1 MSIEIKNFYEVMPK
15 KYRSSKT
22 TYPNYDKIRIQ
33 IPTRMLV
40 VGASGSGKTNILLNL
55 IQGINCFTKIWLI
68 AKNLEEPLYQFLQDV
83 IADVEAAA
91 KVQILT
97 VGNSIEDIPDVD
109 EFNPK
114 NNNLLIID
122 DMISE
127 KESKLQNIAA
137 IWIRGRK
144 QNLTSIFISQSYF
157 KVPLMIRQNTDYLIL
172 KKIASNKDLK
182 RIVSE
187 YALDKTP
194 EQLLEMYQTATQSKD
209 IKDFFMIDL
218 ASSDNYKY
226 RKNYDPL

>member
-1 MSIEIKNFYEVMPK
+1 MSIDIKNFYEVMPK
-15 KYRSSKT
+15 KYHTSKT
-22 TYPNYDKIRIQ
+22 KYANYDKIRIE
-33 IPTRMLV
+33 IPTRMLL
-40 VGASGSGKTNILLNL
+40 VGASGSGKTNTLMNLL
-55 IQGINCFTKIWLI
+55 QGINCFNKIWLI
-68 AKNLEEPLYQFLQDV
+68 AKNLEEPLYKFLQDV
-83 IADVEAAA
+83 ISDVEAAA

-127 KESKLQNIAA
+127 KESKLQNISA

-157 KVPLMIRQNTDYLIL
+157 KVPQMIRQNTDYLIL
-172 KKIASNKDLK
+172 KKIASKKDLK
-182 RIVSE
+182 RIVAE

-194 EQLLEMYQTATQSKD
+194 EEMLEMYQKATQSGS
-209 IKDFFMIDL
+209 ITDFFMIDL
-218 ASSDNYKY
+218 AANDNYKY